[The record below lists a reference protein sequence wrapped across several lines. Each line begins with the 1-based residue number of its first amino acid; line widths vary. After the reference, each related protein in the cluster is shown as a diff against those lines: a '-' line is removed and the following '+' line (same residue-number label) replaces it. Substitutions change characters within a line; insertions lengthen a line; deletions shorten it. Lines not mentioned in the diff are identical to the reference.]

1 MSKNMVILKMFK
13 KNMENYFILRKY
25 FAWKR
30 NFAKWKKNEKIK
42 IKFPYFV
49 EAYFVSLNNLENK

>member
-1 MSKNMVILKMFK
+1 MVILKMFL
-13 KNMENYFILRKY
+13 KNMEKY

-42 IKFPYFV
+42 IKIPYFV